1 MLSVSQYV
9 AISNVKLQVSLHIMQ
24 VTAQLYSSW
33 FWLSPGKV
41 EGDMNPQSTAG
52 SLCWSLMVR
61 ECKWQKKK
69 TNIFLHLGFL
79 KWFNVFASY
88 ENQFKTSADWSLDAS
103 AHESD
108 TTQNPL
114 TGQISVAYLDKDI
127 EISTKT
133 FANLAVSVGSQVTF
147 YW

>member
-1 MLSVSQYV
+1 
-9 AISNVKLQVSLHIMQ
+9 
-24 VTAQLYSSW
+24 
-33 FWLSPGKV
+33 
-41 EGDMNPQSTAG
+41 
-52 SLCWSLMVR
+52 MVR

-79 KWFNVFASY
+79 KWFNVFVSY
-88 ENQFKTSADWSLDAS
+88 ENQFKTSADWSLDAT